1 VARQF
6 IENMKNMKKTVLLF
20 YVLVFSVFAFAQQV
34 RPVKNVI
41 VMIPDGTSIGVYSA
55 ARWYKMYNKLGDALN
70 VDPYITGTVTTFSSN
85 APIGDSAPTSS
96 AYATGVLQ
104 QSGNVAIHPEADPGK
119 DIYPVD
125 TSRTYQP
132 AVTILEASRIEKA
145 KATGLVVTCEFPHA
159 TPADFSAHHY
169 NRGSYKAIA
178 PQIAYQ
184 NLDVMFGGGTSLL
197 TDDIR
202 QHFNHNGTTLIEN
215 DKQALMNYTGK
226 GKVWALFGEK
236 ALPYDL
242 DRNPDEVPSLAEM
255 TEKALEILSKQENG
269 FFLMVEGSQVD
280 WAAHANDPVG
290 IVTEFLAFDEAV
302 GKVMDFARSNGE
314 TAVVVLADHGN
325 GGFTIGSSRC
335 KGYDK
340 LSLAELFSTVSQCKL
355 TASGIE
361 AVLVN
366 TPREKLKDEFKKYTG
381 IDLTDEEV
389 EILLSSKN
397 YKAGDYTQVKNSN
410 NMLNNIVNILNSR
423 MCFGFTTGGHT
434 GEEVL
439 LSAYHPFGDVP
450 HGHLRNLDV
459 NEYLVEVSGLTI
471 PLQELSD
478 RIFAKHTDVFA
489 GMRYTIDS
497 SDPDFPV
504 LKVKKGRNSLEIKAF
519 SSVGKLNGKP
529 FDIGSVVV
537 YIDKNHTFYL
547 PQDLATKL

>member
-1 VARQF
+1 MARQF

-20 YVLVFSVFAFAQQV
+20 YVLIFSVFAFAQQV

-104 QSGNVAIHPEADPGK
+104 QSGNVAIHPESDPGK

-125 TSRTYQP
+125 TPRTYQP
-132 AVTILEASRIEKA
+132 AATVLEASRIEKA

-169 NRGSYKAIA
+169 NRGNYKAIA
-178 PQIAYQ
+178 PQIVYQ
-184 NLDVMFGGGTSLL
+184 NLDVMFGGGTGIL
-197 TDDIR
+197 TDDMR
-202 QHFNHNGTTLIEN
+202 QHFRNNGTMLIED
-215 DKQALMNYTGK
+215 DKQALMNYSGK

-242 DRNPDEVPSLAEM
+242 DRNPEKIPSLAEM
-255 TEKALEILSKQENG
+255 TEKALEVLSQDEEG

-290 IVTEFLAFDEAV
+290 IITEFLAFDEAV

-314 TAVVVLADHGN
+314 TAVIVLADHGN

-381 IDLTDEEV
+381 IDLTDKEV

-450 HGHLRNLDV
+450 RGHLRNLDV

-504 LKVKKGRNSLEIKAF
+504 LKVKKGRNTLEIKAF

>member
-1 VARQF
+1 
-6 IENMKNMKKTVLLF
+6 
-20 YVLVFSVFAFAQQV
+20 
-34 RPVKNVI
+34 
-41 VMIPDGTSIGVYSA
+41 
-55 ARWYKMYNKLGDALN
+55 
-70 VDPYITGTVTTFSSN
+70 
-85 APIGDSAPTSS
+85 
-96 AYATGVLQ
+96 
-104 QSGNVAIHPEADPGK
+104 
-119 DIYPVD
+119 
-125 TSRTYQP
+125 
-132 AVTILEASRIEKA
+132 
-145 KATGLVVTCEFPHA
+145 
-159 TPADFSAHHY
+159 
-169 NRGSYKAIA
+169 
-178 PQIAYQ
+178 
-184 NLDVMFGGGTSLL
+184 
-197 TDDIR
+197 
-202 QHFNHNGTTLIEN
+202 
-215 DKQALMNYTGK
+215 
-226 GKVWALFGEK
+226 
-236 ALPYDL
+236 
-242 DRNPDEVPSLAEM
+242 
-255 TEKALEILSKQENG
+255 
-269 FFLMVEGSQVD
+269 
-280 WAAHANDPVG
+280 
-290 IVTEFLAFDEAV
+290 
-302 GKVMDFARSNGE
+302 MDFARSNGE
-314 TAVVVLADHGN
+314 TAVIVLADHGN
-325 GGFTIGSSRC
+325 SGFTIGSSRC

-381 IDLTDEEV
+381 IDLTDKEV

-439 LSAYHPFGDVP
+439 LSAYHPLGDVP
-450 HGHLRNLDV
+450 HGHLRNVDV
-459 NEYLVEVSGLTI
+459 NKYLVEVSGLTT

-478 RIFAKHTDVFA
+478 RIFAKHIDVFA

-504 LKVKKGRNSLEIKAF
+504 LKVKKGRNTLEIKAF

>member
-6 IENMKNMKKTVLLF
+6 IENRKNMKKTVLLF

-41 VMIPDGTSIGVYSA
+41 VMIPDGASIGVYSA

-132 AVTILEASRIEKA
+132 AATVLEASRIEKA

-169 NRGSYKAIA
+169 NRGNYKAIA
-178 PQIAYQ
+178 PQIVCQ
-184 NLDVMFGGGTSLL
+184 NLDVMFGGGTGIL
-197 TDDIR
+197 TDDMR
-202 QHFNHNGTTLIEN
+202 QHFRNNGTMLIED
-215 DKQALMNYTGK
+215 DKQALMNYSGK

-242 DRNPDEVPSLAEM
+242 DRNPEKIPSLAEM

-290 IVTEFLAFDEAV
+290 IITEFLAFDEAV

-314 TAVVVLADHGN
+314 TAVIVLADHGN
-325 GGFTIGSSRC
+325 SGFTIGSSRC

-366 TPREKLKDEFKKYTG
+366 TPREKLKDEFKEYTG
-381 IDLTDEEV
+381 IDLTDKEV

-439 LSAYHPFGDVP
+439 LSAYHPFGDVLC
-450 HGHLRNLDV
+450 GHLRNLDV
-459 NEYLVEVSGLTI
+459 NKYLVEVSGLTT

-478 RIFAKHTDVFA
+478 RIFAKHTAVFA

-504 LKVKKGRNSLEIKAF
+504 LKVKKGRNTLEIKAF
-519 SSVGKLNGKP
+519 SSIGKLNGKP

-547 PQDLATKL
+547 PQDLAKKL

>member
-1 VARQF
+1 
-6 IENMKNMKKTVLLF
+6 MKKTVLLF

-55 ARWYKMYNKLGDALN
+55 ARWYKMYNKLGEALN
-70 VDPYITGTVTTFSSN
+70 IDPYITGTVTTFSSN

-104 QSGNVAIHPEADPGK
+104 QSGNVAIHPESDPGK

-125 TSRTYQP
+125 SSRTYQP
-132 AVTILEASRIEKA
+132 AATVLEASRIEKA

-159 TPADFSAHHY
+159 TPADFSTHHY
-169 NRGSYKAIA
+169 NRGNYKAIA
-178 PQIAYQ
+178 PQIGYQ
-184 NLDVMFGGGTSLL
+184 NLDVMFGGGTGIL
-197 TDDIR
+197 TDDMR
-202 QHFNHNGTTLIEN
+202 QHFRNNGTTLIED
-215 DKQALMNYTGK
+215 DKQALMNYSGK

-242 DRNPDEVPSLAEM
+242 DRNPERIPSLAEM
-255 TEKALEILSKQENG
+255 TEKALEVLSQDEDG

-290 IVTEFLAFDEAV
+290 IITEFLAFDETV

-314 TAVVVLADHGN
+314 TAVIVLADHGN
-325 GGFTIGSSRC
+325 SGFTIGSSRC

-381 IDLTDEEV
+381 IDLTDKEV

-439 LSAYHPFGDVP
+439 LSAYHPLGDVP
-450 HGHLRNLDV
+450 HGHLRNVDV
-459 NEYLVEVSGLTI
+459 NKYLVEVSGLTT

-478 RIFAKHTDVFA
+478 RIFAKHIDVFA

-504 LKVKKGRNSLEIKAF
+504 LKVKKGRNTLEIKAF

-547 PQDLATKL
+547 PQDLAKKL